1 MFKDTATTDRIQAAV
16 PSVVRGRLLEID
28 PDGTLIVTADAANG
42 QQYFCD
48 YLWVDRAASVPLI
61 PGCQVL
67 FVQPQGGSERGCVLG
82 VIGRYV
88 KVTGESR
95 STPAQAE
102 TSPQIPRERMIEI
115 AADEKLTLQCGES
128 SIVLSGDGTVVIR
141 GTRVVSR
148 SKGINRIKGAAVQ
161 IN

>member
-1 MFKDTATTDRIQAAV
+1 MFKGTVINERIQAAV

-28 PDGTLIVTADAANG
+28 PDGTLIVIGDAADRK
-42 QQYFCD
+42 QYYCD
-48 YLWVDRAASVPLI
+48 YLWVDRAASAPLI

-67 FVQPQGGSERGCVLG
+67 FVPPQDGSDRGCVLG
-82 VIGRYV
+82 VVGRYV
-88 KVTGESR
+88 RVTEENHSTQERVR
-95 STPAQAE
+95 SSSE
-102 TSPQIPRERMIEI
+102 TPRERVIEI

-128 SIVLSGDGTVVIR
+128 SIVLSGDGSVIIR
-141 GTRVVSR
+141 GTRIVSR